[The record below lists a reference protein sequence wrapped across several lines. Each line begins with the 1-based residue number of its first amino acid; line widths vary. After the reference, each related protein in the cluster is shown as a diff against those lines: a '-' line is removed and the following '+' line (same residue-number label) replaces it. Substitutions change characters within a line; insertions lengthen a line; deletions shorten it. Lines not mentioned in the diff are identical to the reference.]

1 MTTTRSALILIAD
14 GTEEMEF
21 TIAYDTLVRAGVA
34 CTSAYVSA
42 DDDSAQDTTSPPL
55 ARGSRGIRILPDT
68 YFSPQAS
75 TPDNFDLLVIPGG
88 AQGADTISKNSHVQH
103 LVRAYLDHDNLVAM
117 ICAGALAALTSR
129 LPSQP
134 LTSHPSVKPV
144 LDKDFDY
151 SEEPVVVSGKLV
163 TRCVLRSPPNDLAH
177 ATAHAHPSRGPGTA
191 FPFAL
196 TLVELLCGP
205 HKRADVARPMVFP
218 SL

>member
-21 TIAYDTLVRAGVA
+21 TIAYDTLVRAAVA

-55 ARGSRGIRILPDT
+55 ARGSRGINILPDT

-103 LVRAYLDHDNLVAM
+103 LVRAYLDHNKLVAM

-129 LPSQP
+129 LPRQP

-144 LDKDFDY
+144 LDKGAPLRPSAAGSDPAQTLTTPK
-151 SEEPVVVSGKLV
+151 SPSSSPASSSPGASSARLPTTSLTPPHTRIPAAGRVSAAF
-163 TRCVLRSPPNDLAH
+163 RSR
-177 ATAHAHPSRGPGTA
+177 TARH
-191 FPFAL
+191 
-196 TLVELLCGP
+196 
-205 HKRADVARPMVFP
+205 
-218 SL
+218 